1 MEGMTGLWF
10 VGMVV
15 VFVVCILWL
24 NREWGM
30 ERQQLLDRIMARSY
44 EEYAGV
50 EVKQQEAMT
59 KAEKKMKVVSV
70 KELRDEMDREAS
82 EGIVI

>member
-1 MEGMTGLWF
+1 
-10 VGMVV
+10 
-15 VFVVCILWL
+15 
-24 NREWGM
+24 
-30 ERQQLLDRIMARSY
+30 MARSY

-82 EGIVI
+82 EGIAI